1 MTTTADFSY
10 TVANNWGTGFVT
22 EWTYTPATTV
32 DDWRVTIDFDGEIDQ
47 IWNAT
52 LISSNGTQHVLAP
65 VDWNADVAAGQSIG
79 FGFRAVGSDTTIE
92 TVSVTTGGTTPPVDP
107 PPVDETVAFSV
118 DATATDEGDPGGA
131 ASGPFSTSG
140 NAIVDA
146 AGNPVSFAG
155 VSWFGFETDIA
166 VAHGLWT
173 RNWQDMVDQIADL
186 GFNLVRLPFSAAA
199 VNGDVA
205 PGGIDFSQNPDLEG
219 LSSIEIMDKIIAYG
233 AEKGLTFLLDYH
245 RANPGGGP
253 NESGLWTQGDFS
265 EDDWVQMWQTLAD
278 RYGDNPAIIGA
289 DIVNEPHSATWDQF
303 ATAAE
308 RVGDAIHETAPDW
321 LIVVEGVATYEGD
334 SYWWGGNLQGVR
346 DRPVVLDQPGKVVY
360 SPHDYPAS
368 VFDQP
373 WFNDGTNL
381 IDKFRENWGY
391 IHEEGIAPV
400 LIGEMGSRL
409 QTDKDQAWAD
419 AIVDYLEGDYDRNGT
434 KDPEASD
441 VRPGFIWWS
450 FNPNSSDTGGILQDD
465 WRTPDP
471 LKLAQ
476 IQSLIDTAT
485 PFDGTVTAFITV
497 SLDEAASGIVTIEY
511 ETEDGS
517 ATAGEDY
524 VATSGTLTFQP
535 GESEKTIAVTLLPDD
550 VNEGDETFTL
560 ALTQNGEVTRVDQV
574 IRDDDDGGGT
584 PLPSVSIADA
594 SVDESAGEVFVTL
607 TLSAASATPVSV
619 DVATAD
625 GTATA
630 GSDYVD
636 AATTA
641 TFAAGETTA
650 TVRIALIDDAAAEAT
665 EQFDVVLSAPNGA
678 SLGDGRG
685 TVTITDGDVAPP
697 ADPVVSI
704 AGVTASE
711 ADGVANLT
719 LTLSQASADPVTVTL
734 SPASGTAVAGA
745 DFAGGP
751 ITVVIPAGA
760 VSANAAITLVDDA
773 VEEPQESFDVS
784 ITSADGAT
792 IGAGNATVTVVD
804 DDAPPPTDAVV
815 ADLTLVNDWGQ
826 GAQVSVTV
834 TNETD
839 SAISAWSLSFDA
851 PFAIQNS
858 WGGTLTLQG
867 GSATIDNAPWNGM
880 LAPGQSADVGFIAN
894 DGLFFDMGDWAQT
907 TDVTVLAG

>member
-10 TVANNWGTGFVT
+10 TVTNNWGTGFVT
-22 EWTYTPATTV
+22 EWTYTPTTTAN
-32 DDWRVTIDFDGEIDQ
+32 DWRVTIEFDGEIDQ

-65 VDWNADVAAGQSIG
+65 VAWNEDVAAGQSVG
-79 FGFRAVGSDTTIE
+79 FGFRAAGTDTTIE
-92 TVSVTTGGTTPPVDP
+92 TVAVTTGGTTPVDP
-107 PPVDETVAFSV
+107 PPVDETVAFTV
-118 DATATDEGDPGGA
+118 EATTTEEGDPGGA

-140 NAIVDA
+140 NAIVDG

-199 VNGDVA
+199 VNGEVA
-205 PGGIDFSQNPDLEG
+205 PGGIDFGLNPDLEG

-233 AEKGLTFLLDYH
+233 AEQGLTFLLDYH

-265 EDDWVQMWQTLAD
+265 EDDWVLMWENLAA

-308 RVGDAIHETAPDW
+308 RVGNAIHQDAPDW

-346 DRPVVLDQPGKVVY
+346 DRPVVLNQVDKVVY

-373 WFNDGTNL
+373 WFNDGTDL
-381 IDKFRENWGY
+381 IEKFRENWGY

-409 QTDKDQAWAD
+409 QTDKDRAWAD
-419 AIVDYLEGDYDRNGT
+419 AIVDYIEGDYDRNGT

-441 VRPGFIWWS
+441 ARPGFIWWS

-465 WRTPDP
+465 WQTPDP
-471 LKLAQ
+471 VKLAQ
-476 IQSLIDTAT
+476 IQGLIDTAT
-485 PFDGTVTAFITV
+485 PFDGAVTAFITI
-497 SLDEAASGIVTIEY
+497 SLDEAASGVVTIDY

-535 GESEKTIAVTLLPDD
+535 GEREKSVALTLLPDD
-550 VNEGDETFTL
+550 VDEGDETFTL
-560 ALTQNGEVTRVDQV
+560 VLTQNGEVTRVDQV
-574 IRDDDDGGGT
+574 IADDDDGAGT
-584 PLPSVSIADA
+584 PLPSVSVADTT
-594 SVDESAGEVFVTL
+594 VDESAGEVFVTL
-607 TLSAASATPVSV
+607 TLSEAAATPVSV
-619 DVATAD
+619 DVASQN

-630 GSDYVD
+630 GSDYG
-636 AATTA
+636 ALTTTA
-641 TFAAGETTA
+641 TFAAGTTTA
-650 TVRIALIDDAAAEAT
+650 TVRIALIDDAAPEGT
-665 EQFDVVLSAPNGA
+665 EQFDVVLSSPNGA
-678 SLGDGRG
+678 TIGDGRG
-685 TVTITDGDVAPP
+685 TVTIIDGDVAPP

-719 LTLSQASADPVTVTL
+719 LTLSEASAAPVTLTL
-734 SPASGTAVAGA
+734 SPTDGTAVAGA

-751 ITVVIPAGA
+751 STVVIPAGA
-760 VSANAAITLVDDA
+760 VTANVAIPLVDDA
-773 VEEPQESFDVS
+773 EEEAQETFTVA
-784 ITSADGAT
+784 ITAADGAT
-792 IGAGNATVTVVD
+792 IGTGSATVTVVD
-804 DDAPPPTDAVV
+804 DDAPPPTDA
-815 ADLTLVNDWGQ
+815 
-826 GAQVSVTV
+826 
-834 TNETD
+834 
-839 SAISAWSLSFDA
+839 
-851 PFAIQNS
+851 
-858 WGGTLTLQG
+858 
-867 GSATIDNAPWNGM
+867 
-880 LAPGQSADVGFIAN
+880 
-894 DGLFFDMGDWAQT
+894 
-907 TDVTVLAG
+907 